1 MSVFCEFVE
10 NKIAKTDDSFLA
22 YAGASFL
29 KSCKAHKFDEISDEA
44 LQTWVIDMIL
54 AELKKSTRKKYFGK
68 VYSLYKEWDGYTAGV
83 NPFEQSKVLLEYDG
97 ECNHAPENLSLIPR
111 LLKRCESAADD
122 EVGFAFLYL
131 LYNVEASLSEVI
143 NLKFGSQTVDVSQIE
158 DIVETMRKSSRKKY
172 VFGLEQG
179 KKRETQISRELL
191 HDLWSTANLLGFDFG
206 NCFSRESITSIW
218 IAAAMKAGIPI
229 AEICGLVKQI
239 PTEYSYLK
247 TVSRVSLTANRKRTV
262 LQKVADSINDN
273 TRQWFIMKLRSG
285 KTPDDIKE
293 AIAENFAEMVS
304 DTIFYH
310 PTHQVVRYDK
320 KNKKIREEVPYL
332 PGILFFKTRRD
343 KVGALFSRIGD
354 LAWCYKM
361 SNTPDSPYCTIPI
374 GEMKKFQ
381 KYIGQFTP
389 DIKME
394 LVSRDDALALGTTVR
409 INGGGMMEGRI
420 GIIQSVKK
428 ANGTRTYTLI
438 LSDRDVAMWTVKDI
452 DEVYIEPA
460 IN

>member
-1 MSVFCEFVE
+1 MAV
-10 NKIAKTDDSFLA
+10 
-22 YAGASFL
+22 
-29 KSCKAHKFDEISDEA
+29 
-44 LQTWVIDMIL
+44 
-54 AELKKSTRKKYFGK
+54 
-68 VYSLYKEWDGYTAGV
+68 
-83 NPFEQSKVLLEYDG
+83 
-97 ECNHAPENLSLIPR
+97 
-111 LLKRCESAADD
+111 
-122 EVGFAFLYL
+122 
-131 LYNVEASLSEVI
+131 
-143 NLKFGSQTVDVSQIE
+143 
-158 DIVETMRKSSRKKY
+158 MRKSSRKKY

-206 NCFSRESITSIW
+206 NCFSRESISSIW
-218 IAAAMKAGIPI
+218 IAAAMKVGIPI

-239 PTEYSYLK
+239 PSEYSYLK
-247 TVSRVSLTANRKRTV
+247 AVGRASLSANRKRAV

-310 PTHQVVRYDK
+310 PAHQVVRYDK

-343 KVGALFSRIGD
+343 KVGTLFSRIGD
-354 LAWCYKM
+354 LAWCYKV
-361 SNTPDSPYCTIPI
+361 SNTPGSPYCTIPI

-381 KYIGQFTP
+381 KYVGQFTP

-394 LVSRDDALALGTTVR
+394 LVTRDDALALGTTVR

-420 GIIQSVKK
+420 GIIQSVKN